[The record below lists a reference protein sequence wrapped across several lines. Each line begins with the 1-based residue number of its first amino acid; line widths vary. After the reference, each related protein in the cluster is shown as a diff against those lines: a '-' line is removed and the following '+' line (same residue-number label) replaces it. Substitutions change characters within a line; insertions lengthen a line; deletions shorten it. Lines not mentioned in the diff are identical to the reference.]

1 MRIYFHPKGPNKGKM
16 EVMIR
21 VIVLTT
27 LTLLNASFLEAQTPG
42 PAAAPTASGT
52 PTPMTAIS
60 TPPPTPLPTASA
72 TFTVTSTPTT
82 NPHPDYSEAVSNL
95 NAYLLDKVG
104 KDNVKGFSVALVD
117 GGKIVWVK
125 GFGQANPTTH
135 EAVTGDTLYRLGA
148 TSELFTAAE
157 SMKLV
162 QARMVGL
169 EDPLSIPG
177 FSIHNRFKNA
187 KPITLR
193 SLLAQHSGLPGFFYR
208 GMWGDPSPSLTDLV
222 KSLQADYM
230 VAPPQTLYK
239 YSYIDYDL
247 LGRVIEVESK
257 QSFPDALRQDWFEPL
272 GMDSSSFGET
282 VDSTQTLAPGCRG
295 GNIFEVPRY
304 RDVPAVGMISSANDM
319 AKFLLFILGGK
330 TSTGPAPLNRKTVT
344 EMFKPQFPGLPL
356 DFGQSFGLGWRL
368 SGLSVEGAKTTAWRG
383 GEYPGYTSQVAVLP
397 HEKLGVVFLSNS
409 NEADKLAGETVDRA
423 LKLML
428 HAKTGAPVNLDK
440 PKIAMPPLVPV
451 PTEELEK
458 NTGDYSALGQ
468 LVRIS
473 RQDNHLSAEFTGY
486 RVDLLPV
493 AEDTF
498 VPHLVFLFLFPIDL
512 PQYPLSFATLG
523 LEQVAILGGLPF
535 VLPLQKIAA
544 APIPEAWKAREG
556 DYMEENPE
564 PLLQFQTLHL
574 TERNG
579 FLTVEMK
586 VSLPAFDLKEKD
598 YRVALL
604 PLSDNEATVPGLFY
618 GDGGTLRAEDHPG
631 HTRVFYSGYWFSK
644 IQTK

>member
-1 MRIYFHPKGPNKGKM
+1 MFFPGAP
-16 EVMIR
+16 
-21 VIVLTT
+21 L
-27 LTLLNASFLEAQTPG
+27 FAQSAGVT
-42 PAAAPTASGT
+42 PTASGT
-52 PTPMTAIS
+52 PLPMTALP
-60 TPPPTPLPTASA
+60 TLPPTPQLTA
-72 TFTVTSTPTT
+72 TFTVTATPTV
-82 NPHPDYSEAVSNL
+82 NPHADYSEAVSNL

-117 GGKIVWVK
+117 GGKIVWAK
-125 GFGQANPTTH
+125 GFGQADPVTH
-135 EAVTGDTLYRLGA
+135 EAATEDTRYRLGA
-148 TSELFTAAE
+148 TSELFTAVE
-157 SMKLV
+157 TMKLV
-162 QARMVGL
+162 QAHMVGL
-169 EDPLSIPG
+169 EDPLALPG
-177 FSIHNRFKNA
+177 FSIHTRFKNT

-208 GMWGDPSPSLTDLV
+208 GMWGDPSPSLSDLV
-222 KSLQADYM
+222 KGLQSDYM

-239 YSYIDYDL
+239 YSYVDYDL
-247 LGRVIEVESK
+247 LGRVIEVEK
-257 QSFPDALRQDWFEPL
+257 KESFPDAMRKDVFEPL
-272 GMDSSSFGET
+272 GMSSSSFGGAL
-282 VDSTQTLAPGCRG
+282 DSTRTLAPGCRG
-295 GNIFEVPRY
+295 GNLFEVPRY

-319 AKFLLFILGGK
+319 AKFLQFILAGK
-330 TSTGPAPLNRKTVT
+330 TSGGPAPLSRKTVAQ
-344 EMFKPQFPGLPL
+344 MWKPQFQGLPL

-368 SGLSVEGAKTTAWRG
+368 SGISVEGAKAAAWRG

-397 HEKLGVVFLSNS
+397 QEKLGVVFLANS
-409 NEADKLAGETVDRA
+409 NEADKLAGETVARA

-428 HAKTGAPVNLDK
+428 RAKTGAPMNLEK
-440 PKIAMPPLVPV
+440 PKVTMPPLVPV

-458 NTGDYSALGQ
+458 DTGDYSALGQ

-498 VPHLVFLFLFPIDL
+498 VPHLVFLFLFPVDL
-512 PQYPLSFATLG
+512 PQYPLSFAVIG
-523 LEQVAILGGLPF
+523 HEQVALLGGLSF
-535 VLPLQKIAA
+535 VLPLQKISA
-544 APIPEAWKAREG
+544 APIPAAWKAREG

-574 TERNG
+574 TERDG

-604 PLSDNEATVPGLFY
+604 PLSDQEATVPGLFY
-618 GDGGTLRAEDHPG
+618 GDGGTLRAEDNRG
-631 HTRVFYSGYWFSK
+631 RTRIFYSGYWFSK
-644 IQTK
+644 IPPKDDDHE